1 MQGVNIAY
9 YEHEFEQADGNSYDY
24 ESGVRVAA
32 DVLYTGNDFEDITRT
47 ELFIEGLF
55 QMWFVSYLA

>member
-9 YEHEFEQADGNSYDY
+9 YEHEFEQADGNIYDY

-55 QMWFVSYLA
+55 QM